1 MADANK
7 TEGKDE
13 GFFAKV
19 KDAIEA
25 PVTKLVGYFE
35 REDYRPDPFAVR
47 GNVDTTDTAGTVPD
61 VREVSHVFD
70 EARARNMQV
79 AARALDPND
88 ATVPEELVTLPQGQV
103 TVVGTTK
110 TADEGREDV
119 VRAVNAV
126 AEHPVEIGGL
136 TPAQQVAAEE
146 APGSSPQDAA
156 DAERAS
162 TKTEA
167 KEQAEGGV
175 VTPADES
182 GKGVSAQSTPAKQE
196 SK

>member
-1 MADANK
+1 MADDK
-7 TEGKDE
+7 TEGKNE

-35 REDYRPDPFAVR
+35 REDYVPDPFAVR

-88 ATVPEELVTLPQGQV
+88 TTVPEELVTLPQGQV

-110 TADEGREDV
+110 TADEGRDDV
-119 VRAVNAV
+119 VRAVNAI
-126 AEHPVEIGGL
+126 AESPVEIGGL
-136 TPAQQVAAEE
+136 TPAQQLAAEE
-146 APGSSPQDAA
+146 TPDAKE
-156 DAERAS
+156 AEPAKDDKATTPAAKS
-162 TKTEA
+162 TSATKTEA
-167 KEQAEGGV
+167 K
-175 VTPADES
+175 
-182 GKGVSAQSTPAKQE
+182 
-196 SK
+196 

>member
-35 REDYRPDPFAVR
+35 REDYVPDPFAQR
-47 GNVDTTDTAGTVPD
+47 TQLDTTDTSGTVPD
-61 VREVSHVFD
+61 VREISHVFE

-79 AARALDPND
+79 AARALNPDDP
-88 ATVPEELVTLPQGQV
+88 TVSEDLVTLPQGQV
-103 TVVGTTK
+103 TVTGTVK
-110 TADEGREDV
+110 TADEGRQDV
-119 VRAVNAV
+119 VRAVQNY
-126 AEHPVEIGGL
+126 AENPVEIGGL
-136 TPAQQVAAEE
+136 TPAQQAAAEE
-146 APGSSPQDAA
+146 APGSSPQDEA
-156 DAERAS
+156 DAKSAD

-167 KEQAEGGV
+167 KTQ
-175 VTPADES
+175 S
-182 GKGVSAQSTPAKQE
+182 STPASTQAKQA